1 MQYRG
6 FFKKYLER
14 VGFDL
19 KAQKAR
25 FSIRLW
31 VDTMAA
37 TTYSIVSILLIA
49 FQKADLVVLG
59 LNILCLLRATINS
72 MICASEVTNR
82 IRGSDIEK
90 KHTINNHYRFRAG
103 ILTMSFIYTTIVWSL
118 LSFYEYIGELYYG
131 SSSDNVIISLIKV
144 LTSIAILLVLYN
156 DIENNLVCAYDAS
169 INLEN

>member
-1 MQYRG
+1 MQLGR
-6 FFKKYLER
+6 FLRKYLKR

-19 KAQKAR
+19 KVQKAR

-37 TTYSIVSILLIA
+37 ATYSFVSIGLIVL
-49 FQKADLVVLG
+49 QKADLVVLG

-82 IRGSDIEK
+82 IRGSDIEDK
-90 KHTINNHYRFRAG
+90 RTVNSHYRFRAG
-103 ILTMSFIYTTIVWSL
+103 ILTMAFIYTFIVWFL
-118 LSFYEYIGELYYG
+118 LSFFEHMGKLYYE
-131 SSSDNVIISLIKV
+131 SSSDNVIIWLIKII
-144 LTSIAILLVLYN
+144 TSIAIVLVLYN
-156 DIENNLVCAYDAS
+156 DLENNLVCAYDAS